1 MQKTLLTI
9 LAATLLLSCKPKEV
23 KVQQTT
29 VTDTSTVVKEQ
40 KTVQSSPAATFTDT
54 LNKTL
59 GNYYSNCTPDT
70 SKQIKLVLAKAD
82 NQYTAQLYYDVKKV
96 QISGV
101 LHKDT
106 INFDPDFNIWS
117 FSKGKAVYG
126 FRFSKNDN
134 NGIDVA
140 LINEDYK
147 QEFKT
152 CTDAKEIDFTK
163 Y

>member
-1 MQKTLLTI
+1 MQKILLTI
-9 LAATLLLSCKPKEV
+9 LAAALLLSCKPKEV
-23 KVQQTT
+23 KVQQAD
-29 VTDTSTVVKEQ
+29 VADTSTVVKEQ
-40 KTVQSSPAATFTDT
+40 KIAQFSQVTSFTDT
-54 LNKTL
+54 LDKAL

-70 SKQIKLVLAKAD
+70 SKQIKLVLSKAK
-82 NQYTAQLYYDVKKV
+82 NQYTAQLYYEIKKI
-96 QISGV
+96 QITGV

-117 FSKGKAVYG
+117 FNKGKAIYG
-126 FRFSKNDN
+126 FRFSRNDN

-147 QEFKT
+147 PEFKA

-163 Y
+163 H

>member
-9 LAATLLLSCKPKEV
+9 LAAALLLSCKPKQV
-23 KVQQTT
+23 NVQQTA
-29 VTDTSTVVKEQ
+29 VTDTTTVLKEQ
-40 KTVQSSPAATFTDT
+40 KTVQPSSAATFTDT
-54 LNKTL
+54 LNKAL

-70 SKQIKLVLAKAD
+70 SKQIKLVLAKAN
-82 NQYTAQLYYDVKKV
+82 NQYTAQLYDEIKKI
-96 QISGV
+96 QITGV

-106 INFDPDFNIWS
+106 VNFDADFNIWS
-117 FSKGKAVYG
+117 FNKGKAIYG
-126 FRFSKNDN
+126 FRYSKNDN

-147 QEFKT
+147 PEFKA

-163 Y
+163 H